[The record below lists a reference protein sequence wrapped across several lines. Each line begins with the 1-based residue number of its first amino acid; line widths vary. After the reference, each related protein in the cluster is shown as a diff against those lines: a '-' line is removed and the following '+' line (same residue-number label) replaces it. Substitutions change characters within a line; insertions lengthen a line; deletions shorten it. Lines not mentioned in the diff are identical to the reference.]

1 MNLDFNLTQQ
11 QKLIMSQSMQLSV
24 KLLQLSNFELVEYI
38 NKEVQ
43 ENPVIEVEYK
53 QGSEDKI
60 NYKEFSEYFKKERNF
75 SETFVKTDDEVSPF
89 NFICEKKS
97 LKDYLDE
104 QVSELNE
111 NDYIKSICNYII
123 ECINSKGYFD
133 ENIENL
139 VVELKIS
146 EEHALR
152 ALDVVQAL
160 EPVGVGARNLQECLK
175 IQAMKKGILDDIMEN
190 IIDVYLDEI
199 ASNKYIKIANDLNIS
214 CKEAQKYGDIIKS
227 FEPKPSRGFYTG
239 DETKYISPDA
249 YIEKIGN
256 ELYIIMND
264 ESIPK
269 LSISNTYRSIL
280 KESSDEDAQ
289 KYVKQKIDSAV
300 FLMKSIEMRRS
311 TVYKVLEQI
320 IIIQRSYL
328 LKEENYLKPML
339 LKDISERLEMHE
351 STISRAIKEKY
362 VYTDRGI
369 MKIRNL
375 FTNAISNVNNE
386 DISVKKIK
394 DDIKNIVDKE
404 NKSKPISDQH
414 ICDILNENGS
424 SISRR
429 TVAKYREEIG
439 IKASS
444 KRKRF

>member
-394 DDIKNIVDKE
+394 DDIKNIIDKE

-414 ICDILNENGS
+414 ICDILNENG
-424 SISRR
+424 I
-429 TVAKYREEIG
+429 
-439 IKASS
+439 
-444 KRKRF
+444 